1 MSGVTDSVWERRL
14 VPLVYGVS
22 YRKLGT
28 VTLPLAYR
36 VAPPSE
42 SPLGPGEL
50 PPTPGL
56 PLRDT
61 YGCLN
66 RSQPICEGFPMLRWR
81 GRSLVYAA
89 QRHKRYFVD
98 LNGEYA
104 SYLLKFSSKSR
115 STLKRKVRKFAE
127 LSDGE
132 IDWRSYRTPQEI
144 EEFLHLATPLSNT
157 TYQERLFGAGLRA
170 DYGYRSSVMTLA
182 AADQVRAYILF
193 LNGEPVAYLFCPA
206 HEGALKY
213 DKQGYDPKHA
223 SLSPGSVL
231 QVLVL
236 EALFKEGKFRLLDF
250 TEGEGEHKEFF
261 STHSQLCADVFVLDR
276 RFSTT
281 ALVILHASLLL
292 AVQQVRSCLQW
303 IGILGR
309 VRRLLRA

>member
-1 MSGVTDSVWERRL
+1 MSGITDSVWERRL
-14 VPLVYGVS
+14 IPLVFGVS
-22 YRKLGT
+22 YRKLGAA
-28 VTLPLAYR
+28 TLPLACR
-36 VAPPSE
+36 VATPSE
-42 SPLGPGEL
+42 SPLGPGDL

-61 YGCLN
+61 YGCLS
-66 RSQPICEGFPMLRWR
+66 RSQPICEEFPILRWR

-89 QRHKRYFVD
+89 QRYKRYFLD
-98 LNGEYA
+98 LNGEYD
-104 SYLLKFSSKSR
+104 SYLLKFSAKSR
-115 STLKRKVRKFAE
+115 STLRRKLRKFAE
-127 LSDGE
+127 LSGGE

-144 EEFLHLATPLSNT
+144 EEFLRLATPLSNT
-157 TYQERLFGAGLRA
+157 TYQERLFGAGLPA
-170 DYGYRSSVMTLA
+170 DDGYRSSVMTLA
-182 AADQVRAYILF
+182 AEDQVRAYILF

-206 HEGALKY
+206 HDGALEY
-213 DKQGYDPKHA
+213 AKQGYDPKHA
-223 SLSPGSVL
+223 SLSPGTVL

-236 EALFKEGKFRLLDF
+236 EALFKERKFQVLDF

-281 ALVILHASLLL
+281 ALVILHVSLLL
-292 AVQQVRSCLQW
+292 AVQQVRSCMRW

>member
-1 MSGVTDSVWERRL
+1 MSGSTNSAWERRL

-22 YRKLGT
+22 YRKLGA
-28 VTLPLAYR
+28 VMLPLACR
-36 VAPPSE
+36 VANPSE
-42 SPLGPGEL
+42 SPLGSAEP

-56 PLRDT
+56 PLPDT

-66 RSQPICEGFPMLRWR
+66 WSQPICEGFPILRWR
-81 GRSLVYAA
+81 GHTLVYAA
-89 QRHKRYFVD
+89 QRYKRYFLD
-98 LNGEYA
+98 LNGGYET
-104 SYLLKFSSKSR
+104 YLLKFSSKSR

-127 LSDGE
+127 LSGGS
-132 IDWRSYRTPQEI
+132 IDWRTYRTAEEI
-144 EEFLHLATPLSNT
+144 EEFLQLATPLSNRS
-157 TYQERLFGAGLRA
+157 YQERLFGAGLLTES
-170 DYGYRSSVMTLA
+170 GYRASVARLA
-182 AADQVRAYILF
+182 QEDQVRAYLLF

-206 HEGALKY
+206 NDSVLVY

-223 SLSPGSVL
+223 AHSPGTVL
-231 QVLVL
+231 QVLAL
-236 EALFKEGKFRLLDF
+236 EALFKEGKFQVLDF

-292 AVQQVRSCLQW
+292 VVQQVRSCLHR